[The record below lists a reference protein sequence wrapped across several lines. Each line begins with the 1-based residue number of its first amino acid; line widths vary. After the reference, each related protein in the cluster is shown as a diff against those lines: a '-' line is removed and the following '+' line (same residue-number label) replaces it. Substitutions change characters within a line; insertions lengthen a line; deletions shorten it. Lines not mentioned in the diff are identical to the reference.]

1 MNLCGLMGKAPLKQF
16 KAKNKYNSDA
26 SQLISL
32 TRQRGHYFGVN
43 LCRSASKNVIV
54 TAAKLAIP
62 PHSNG

>member
-32 TRQRGHYFGVN
+32 TS
-43 LCRSASKNVIV
+43 SASSLREQVHTFLLCYDYQYNPNKI
-54 TAAKLAIP
+54 
-62 PHSNG
+62 